1 MMPRGWC
8 GAALYD
14 GPSHDELKAELLR
27 TVRNFEERHWRN
39 LASWEAATK
48 LAEPAGE
55 EFGKLLGAANRS

>member
-1 MMPRGWC
+1 
-8 GAALYD
+8 
-14 GPSHDELKAELLR
+14 LKAELLR

-55 EFGKLLGAANRS
+55 EFGKLLRGADRS